1 MFFEIVDYHRD
12 EFAADAVGIIV
23 ESIATQSLDRHDL
36 QGSPAEWRIPLAACP
51 IFTSAADLSSVL
63 FDRSNVR

>member
-36 QGSPAEWRIPLAACP
+36 QGSPAE
-51 IFTSAADLSSVL
+51 
-63 FDRSNVR
+63 